1 MNIND
6 LEAGEA
12 GEHLVC
18 ADLITQGYKAFLTRQ
33 GFHYDVVVDFNN
45 KLIRIQVKTSRKPKP
60 GNKEYKTKAY
70 LYNVRRM
77 GKNGRK
83 QYKEEDTDVF
93 AFVAL
98 DIKKIA
104 YVKSKNIQQTMVFR
118 EEETKIKN
126 NDSRYFDEFLF
137 KRCL

>member
-1 MNIND
+1 MNISE
-6 LEAGEA
+6 LKT
-12 GEHLVC
+12 
-18 ADLITQGYKAFLTRQ
+18 ADY
-33 GFHYDVVVDFNN
+33 N
-45 KLIRIQVKTSRKPKP
+45 
-60 GNKEYKTKAY
+60 KTKAY

-83 QYKEEDTDVF
+83 QYKEEDADVF

-104 YVKSKNIQQTMVFR
+104 YVKSKDIQQTMVFR
-118 EEETKIKN
+118 EEKTKIKN